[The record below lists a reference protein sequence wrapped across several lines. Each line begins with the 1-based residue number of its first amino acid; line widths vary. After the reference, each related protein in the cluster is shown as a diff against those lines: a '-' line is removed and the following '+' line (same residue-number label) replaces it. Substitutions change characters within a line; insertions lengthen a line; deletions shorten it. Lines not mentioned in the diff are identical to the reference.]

1 MRFGLKFAAVGLV
14 LGFAATAQGAVI
26 ANESFNTLNNGNLGG
41 QGSGTGWAGAWVD
54 GSSSTTDTVIP
65 TSPSLSYAVP
75 GGGTVSGGAKALLH
89 SGNAGNAVNR
99 TLASSFG
106 DGAGETAVYISFL
119 IKFTGTVSGN
129 DFASIWF
136 DNAASGD
143 HTNRPNIGL
152 KANQGSGNTGL
163 DFHSRLTLGD
173 EAYAGNLVA
182 GETYLIVGRLAK
194 SDPGNFDTFDL
205 WVNPQSN
212 DFDNPDVT
220 AINVGT
226 ISQFNM
232 IGIRSANLGASDS
245 VTLDEL
251 VLGTRWSDVVPTAST
266 SVPEPATLALLGLG
280 VAGLACGRRRRT

>member
-1 MRFGLKFAAVGLV
+1 MGFGFRLAVAGLV
-14 LGFAATAQGAVI
+14 LGFAATAQAAVI
-26 ANESFNTLNNGNLGG
+26 ANESFDTLNNGNLGG

-54 GSSSTTDTVIP
+54 GSSSATDTVVP

-75 GGGTVSGGAKALLH
+75 GGGTVSGGAKALQH
-89 SGNAGNAVNR
+89 TGNAGNAVHR
-99 TLASSFG
+99 TLASTFG
-106 DGAGETAVYISFL
+106 DTSDETAVYISFL
-119 IKFTGTVSGN
+119 IKFTGTISGN
-129 DFASIWF
+129 DFASFWF

-163 DFHSRLTLGD
+163 DFHARLTLGD
-173 EAYAGNLVA
+173 ESYAGNLVA

-205 WVNPQSN
+205 WINPEAN
-212 DFDNPDVT
+212 DFNTPDVT
-220 AINVGT
+220 ATNVGT

-232 IGIRSANLGASDS
+232 IGIRSANLGASDT

-251 VLGTRWSDVVPTAST
+251 VLGTRWADVVPMAASN
-266 SVPEPATLALLGLG
+266 VPEPAALGLLGLG
-280 VAGLACGRRRRT
+280 LLGLAWGRRRRA